1 MASTPLTVNTA
12 KSYLYKSKD
21 MIIAG
26 LVVGIILMIII
37 PLSPAILDVLLVCSM
52 TFALVILLITMFTVE
67 PLQFAVFPTL
77 LLVTTLLRLAL
88 NIAATRL
95 ILGQAHAGEVIHAFG
110 TVVVGGSYVVGMVIF
125 IIITVVQFVVI
136 TNGAS
141 RVAEVA
147 ARFTLDAMPGKQ
159 MSIDAEFN
167 AGMINETEARD
178 KRKRL
183 QREADFFGAMDGA
196 SKFVRGD
203 AIAGIVIILI
213 CIIGGFII
221 GIVQKNMGLV
231 EALQTYTLLTI
242 GEGLVAQIPALLI
255 STATGILVTRA
266 TSEASFGQDIST
278 QFTNFPKVMIVA
290 ALVLLVIGMV
300 PAMPSFWFLML
311 ASILGYAAFSA
322 NKAEQVKVEE
332 IQEQEVREIQ
342 EQRKEPENVSTFFQ
356 VDAMEVEIGYNLI
369 LLTDEGQGG
378 DLLHRLAA
386 VRRQCAREMG
396 IYVRPIRIRDNLQLN
411 PNGYTFKIRGV
422 DIAAGELAPGQFLA
436 MDPLGQDLPIR
447 GTPTKEPTFGLPAWW
462 VSSEERDQVEMAGLT
477 VVDCA
482 TVMVTHLTEIIK
494 RHAHELLGRQEVKE
508 LLDVVKEK
516 NAVVVDELVPELL
529 ALGEVQKILQNLLKE
544 RVPIK
549 DMATILE
556 SLADASRISKDSD
569 YLTECVRQTLAR
581 TICSQ
586 YISHESSKIVVAT
599 LHPRLEQ
606 IVSDSIEPTQMGAY
620 PVMEPQLARQMLQKL
635 KEDVEFLAMRGASP
649 VLLCSSKVRLPLRRL
664 TERLLPQLAVLSMNE
679 IASNVEVEVI
689 RTVTLD
695 ED

>member
-1 MASTPLTVNTA
+1 MASTPMSLNTA
-12 KSYLYKSKD
+12 KTYIRKSND

-26 LVVGIILMIII
+26 MIVGIILMIII
-37 PLSPAILDVLLVCSM
+37 PLPAPVLDVLLVFSM
-52 TFALVILLITMFTVE
+52 TFGLTIVLITMFTVE
-67 PLQFAVFPTL
+67 PLQFSIFPTL

-95 ILGQAHAGEVIHAFG
+95 ILGQANAGEVINAFG
-110 TVVVGGSYVVGMVIF
+110 QVVVGGSYVVGMVVF
-125 IIITVVQFVVI
+125 AIITIVQFVVI

-167 AGMINETEARD
+167 AGMISETEARD
-178 KRKRL
+178 KRRRL
-183 QREADFFGAMDGA
+183 QREADFFGSMDGA

-203 AIAGIVIILI
+203 AIAGIVII
-213 CIIGGFII
+213 IINIVGGFII
-221 GIVQKNMGLV
+221 GIVQRNMALLD
-231 EALQTYTLLTI
+231 ALQTYTLLTI

-266 TSEASFGQDIST
+266 TSEANFGQDVSA
-278 QFTNFPKVMIVA
+278 QFSSFPKVLIVA
-290 ALVLLVIGMV
+290 AVVLFIIGLV
-300 PAMPSFWFLML
+300 PAMPSFWFFLI
-311 ASILGYAAFSA
+311 AAVLGYMAYSA
-322 NKAEQVKVEE
+322 TRAEKVKVDE
-332 IQEQEVREIQ
+332 IQEKEVREIQ

-411 PNGYTFKIRGV
+411 PNGYAFKIRGV

-462 VSSEERDQVEMAGLT
+462 VSAEERDQVELAGLT

-516 NAVVVDELVPELL
+516 NGVVVDELVPELM
-529 ALGEVQKILQNLLKE
+529 ALGEVQKVLQNLLKE

-549 DMATILE
+549 DLATILE
-556 SLADASRISKDSD
+556 ALADAARVSKDSD

-586 YISHESSKIVVAT
+586 YLSHDSAKIVVAT
-599 LHPRLEQ
+599 LNPRLEQ
-606 IVSDSIEPTQMGAY
+606 AVADSIEQTQMGAY
-620 PVMEPQLARQMLQKL
+620 PVMEPQLARQMLNKL
-635 KEDVEFLAMRGASP
+635 KDDVEFLSMRGSPP
-649 VLLCSSKVRLPLRRL
+649 VLLCSSKVRLPFRRL
-664 TERLLPQLAVLSMNE
+664 TERLLPQLAILSMNE
-679 IASNVEVEVI
+679 IASNVEVEVL

-695 ED
+695 EN